1 MKKLLLAA
9 LLSLFASFAMAQGA
23 PSHPLPARDSNGRF
37 VKSTTHKAKR
47 HHHHRRHHHHHHA
60 KKAKK

>member
-9 LLSLFASFAMAQGA
+9 ILSLFASATMAQAAA
-23 PSHPLPARDSNGRF
+23 PTHPLPARDAHGRF

-47 HHHHRRHHHHHHA
+47 HHHHRRHHHHA
-60 KKAKK
+60 RKAKK